1 MGWVENLRGKLVAL
15 DTSPFIYYI
24 EEKPIYVD
32 MLRPFFAAVRRRE
45 IDTVT
50 STITLLE
57 VLVHPYMHGDANLVT
72 AYRNIL
78 FHSYN
83 HTTVNVTR
91 EIAETAAWLRAS
103 SKMRTPDSI
112 QLATA
117 INAGASFFL
126 TNDARF
132 PSSNQIQILEL
143 DKLMTKH

>member
-32 MLRPFFAAVRRRE
+32 MLRPFFAAVKRRE
-45 IDTVT
+45 INTVT

-57 VLVHPYMHGDANLVT
+57 VLVHPYMRGDANLVH

-78 FHSYN
+78 FRSYN
-83 HTTVNVTR
+83 HATVNVTP

-103 SKMRTPDSI
+103 SKIRTPDSI

-117 INAGASFFL
+117 I
-126 TNDARF
+126 
-132 PSSNQIQILEL
+132 
-143 DKLMTKH
+143 